1 MGCAIIPYKD
11 YGAVDNEEQ
20 MVEELYD
27 LAGTYVMRIDTEV
40 RADILSAVLERD
52 SADCGES
59 FSGCGVFD
67 DRGLSAQTPCRMT
80 HGGHLKPSLI
90 LENQG
95 CAESGDFFLMRCH
108 SSFIQRCISFSS
120 RSAAL
125 LFGFCQDNP
134 S

>member
-1 MGCAIIPYKD
+1 M
-11 YGAVDNEEQ
+11 DNEEQ
-20 MVEELYD
+20 MVDKLYD
-27 LAGTYVMRIDTEV
+27 LVGAYVLRIDAKVST
-40 RADILSAVLERD
+40 DILNAALERD

-59 FSGCGVFD
+59 LSGGGVFD

-80 HGGHLKPSLI
+80 HRSHLKPRLI

-95 CAESGDFFLMRCH
+95 RAESGDFFLMRGH